1 MLGMRHC
8 TLLGLAIVTVVCLL
22 APTSWARP
30 WKGLNPGQSTLTEVQ
45 KTFGPAQQEFKN
57 KGRCALLYNYQAARA
72 VAGTKQTN
80 VCFDAKNVV
89 IEIAVFPDRALT
101 KDLVDEAYGKVYQK
115 KLTDD
120 FREYHLYKNEGLAI
134 FFEKDGVNV
143 QSLLFTAAGA
153 VDKK

>member
-1 MLGMRHC
+1 MRHR
-8 TLLGLAIVTVVCLL
+8 TQLGLAIVGVASLL
-22 APTSWARP
+22 AASAWARP
-30 WKGLNPGQSTLTEVQ
+30 WKGLTPGQSTLSDVQ
-45 KTFGPAQQEFKN
+45 KAFGQAHQELKN
-57 KGRCALLYNYQAARA
+57 RGKCALLYNYQAARA
-72 VAGTKQTN
+72 VAGAKQTN

-101 KDLVDEAYGKVYQK
+101 KDLVDEAYGNVYQK

-120 FREYHLYKNEGLAI
+120 FREYHVYKNEGLAI

-153 VDKK
+153 TEKK